1 MTLGHL
7 QGKRVLVID
16 DSDAMR
22 SQLQQTLSGA
32 GCGRL
37 LTVPNIRQALEALKA
52 ESFDI
57 ILCDYYL
64 GESTDGQ
71 QFLEHLR
78 TNDLISRHTLFIM
91 ITAEQGYQR
100 VVQAAECAPDDYFL
114 KPFTAAQFNARLHR
128 VLEKQD
134 ALQAVSKATDRKD
147 WLAVIRACDA
157 LLESGDRH
165 AFEALKIKGSA
176 LLKLGRAGEAEALYR
191 QVIATRALPWA
202 RHGLARAL
210 ATQGDVQAASDVL
223 EENIAE
229 APEHMASYEL
239 LSRLRQQSGD
249 LGAALHVLERAQAV
263 APGTMARVRHLGDLA
278 LQAGRPEVAE
288 QVLGEALQRHR
299 FSPVREAADYAR
311 LAQSMTRQNKAKQA
325 LAPLV
330 QAKREFRDEQSEL
343 LLSAH
348 EVIALRGAGEVN
360 KAEQLMKG
368 LIERAQHVMPGDTAM
383 AIAEACYLT
392 GHEQAGE
399 KMLAHAVQN
408 APEDQRVHGQAR
420 AVLRAAGKSDEHGDA
435 LIETNQRQVILLNNE
450 GVAKAES
457 GDLEAAISL
466 LSNAADRL
474 PNNVLIVSNAAL
486 VIAKQM
492 LVRGQDA
499 ELLRTCLRY
508 RAAVAQQSPAHP
520 KLQQIDTLLSRL
532 RKPAAT

>member
-1 MTLGHL
+1 MKLTHL

-22 SQLQQTLSGA
+22 SQLQQTFTGT
-32 GCGRL
+32 GCARL
-37 LTVPNIRQALEALKA
+37 LTVPNIRQALEALKV
-52 ESFDI
+52 ETFDI

-64 GESTDGQ
+64 GENTDGQ

-114 KPFTAAQFNARLHR
+114 KPFTAAQFNARLQR

-147 WLAVIRACDA
+147 WSGVVRACDD
-157 LLESGDRH
+157 LLARDDRH
-165 AFEALKIKGSA
+165 AFDALKIKGSA
-176 LLKLGRAGEAEALYR
+176 LLRLGRATDAEALFR
-191 QVIATRALPWA
+191 QVIHTRALPWA

-210 ATQGDVQAASDVL
+210 AAQGDTEAASEVL
-223 EENIAE
+223 EANLAE
-229 APEHMASYEL
+229 APEHMASYEM

-249 LGAALHVLERAQAV
+249 LDAALEVMQRAQAI
-263 APGTMARVRHLGDLA
+263 APGSMARVRHMGDIA

-288 QVLGEALQRHR
+288 RVLGEALQRHR

-325 LAPLV
+325 LAPLL
-330 QAKREFRDEQSEL
+330 QAKREFRDEHSEL

-348 EVIALRGAGEVN
+348 EVIALQGAGEAG

-368 LIERAQHVMPGDTAM
+368 LIARAQHVMPGDTAM
-383 AIAEACYLT
+383 ALAEACYLT

-399 KMLAHAVQN
+399 QILAHAVQN
-408 APEDQRVHGQAR
+408 APEDARVHAQAR

-450 GVAKAES
+450 GVAKAER
-457 GDLEAAISL
+457 GELEAAISL

-474 PNNVLIVSNAAL
+474 PNNILIVSNAAL
-486 VIAKQM
+486 VMAKQM
-492 LVRGQDA
+492 LVRGQDTD
-499 ELLRTCLRY
+499 LLRACLRY
-508 RAAVAQQSPAHP
+508 RSAVAQQAPTHP
-520 KLQQIDTLLSRL
+520 KLVQIDALLSRL
-532 RKPAAT
+532 RKPESA